1 MMIQLQS
8 LNYILVDPEVTIDG
22 DKEKIV
28 AKGDDIK
35 VTCRHKAL
43 PPVTEVQWIKDGEVI
58 STNSTKVINNS
69 RLSILHFNESLMQLS
84 ISTAIVA
91 DSGNYTCNV
100 TNMVNSSS
108 DSTSIIV
115 KGV

>member
-1 MMIQLQS
+1 M
-8 LNYILVDPEVTIDG
+8 
-22 DKEKIV
+22 
-28 AKGDDIK
+28 AKGDNIK
-35 VTCRHKAL
+35 VICRHKAL
-43 PPVTEVQWIKDGEVI
+43 PPVAELQWIKDGKVI

-69 RLSILHFNESLMQLS
+69 RLDILHFNESLIQLL
-84 ISTAIVA
+84 ISAAIVA

-115 KGV
+115 EGV

>member
-1 MMIQLQS
+1 M
-8 LNYILVDPEVTIDG
+8 
-22 DKEKIV
+22 
-28 AKGDDIK
+28 AKDDNIK
-35 VTCRHKAL
+35 VICRHRAL
-43 PPVTEVQWIKDGEVI
+43 PPVTEVQWIKDGKVI

-69 RLSILHFNESLMQLS
+69 RLDILHFNESLIQLS
-84 ISTAIVA
+84 ISAAIVA

-115 KGV
+115 EGV

>member
-1 MMIQLQS
+1 M
-8 LNYILVDPEVTIDG
+8 
-22 DKEKIV
+22 
-28 AKGDDIK
+28 AKGDNIK
-35 VTCRHKAL
+35 VICRHKAL
-43 PPVTEVQWIKDGEVI
+43 PPVAEVQWIKDGKVI

-69 RLSILHFNESLMQLS
+69 RLDILHFNESLIQLL
-84 ISTAIVA
+84 ISAAIVA

-115 KGV
+115 EGV